1 METEGQ
7 QDASFKD
14 PGFYLRTAYGAQEK
28 SVASGYLLNSPFGH
42 HFPRFQV
49 MKPPE
54 REVEPFH
61 FETEGP
67 AGGIGGL
74 FSFRRD
80 FGAYPVPAD
89 GGDL

>member
-1 METEGQ
+1 
-7 QDASFKD
+7 
-14 PGFYLRTAYGAQEK
+14 
-28 SVASGYLLNSPFGH
+28 
-42 HFPRFQV
+42 

-54 REVEPFH
+54 RKIEPFH